1 MAILRTD
8 VPSSQYRKWITVQ
21 RRYYQTYLYTD
32 FVILT
37 LNFFGVMLEF
47 HFISQLRWKLQSV
60 PSAISLELEWA

>member
-8 VPSSQYRKWITVQ
+8 VSSSQYRKWITVQ

-47 HFISQLRWKLQSV
+47 HFISQLRWKLQMCR
-60 PSAISLELEWA
+60 PPYL